1 MKDDE
6 KALFGLD
13 KKPEGKDEASKPA
26 KKSGA
31 LATYFFRCGRGYL
44 PMLGHSILA
53 VIGACAKPPPCFR
66 FLSLTNELDTHDMPA
81 ARADNG
87 ISIWA
92 PTRYLDE
99 LGCSAVQAGLLIAI
113 PNIADF
119 CSQFILGAVD
129 YVLTARGWTKMTL
142 HRLNVGIG
150 ASLQALTLLVF
161 AFSKSPAVATAA
173 VCVNKVCHN
182 MVGSWLSQGYM
193 EIGGDD
199 SGALKA
205 YGTTACNLATMVLPC
220 EPLNRQLWP

>member
-1 MKDDE
+1 
-6 KALFGLD
+6 
-13 KKPEGKDEASKPA
+13 
-26 KKSGA
+26 
-31 LATYFFRCGRGYL
+31 
-44 PMLGHSILA
+44 ML
-53 VIGACAKPPPCFR
+53 C
-66 FLSLTNELDTHDMPA
+66 
-81 ARADNG
+81 ADNG

-99 LGCSAVQAGLLIAI
+99 LGCSAVQAGVLIAI

-129 YVLTARGWTKMTL
+129 YLLTARGWPKITL

-161 AFSKSPAVATAA
+161 GLSKSPAIATAA

-193 EIGGDD
+193 EIGGED

-220 EPLNRQLWP
+220 KSRFQAQISSDSRVHRDSATPAVAVYRPIILTANSPF

>member
-1 MKDDE
+1 
-6 KALFGLD
+6 
-13 KKPEGKDEASKPA
+13 
-26 KKSGA
+26 
-31 LATYFFRCGRGYL
+31 
-44 PMLGHSILA
+44 
-53 VIGACAKPPPCFR
+53 
-66 FLSLTNELDTHDMPA
+66 MPA
-81 ARADNG
+81 ACADNG

-220 EPLNRQLWP
+220 EPQPTTLAVIHAVNLVFVFLI